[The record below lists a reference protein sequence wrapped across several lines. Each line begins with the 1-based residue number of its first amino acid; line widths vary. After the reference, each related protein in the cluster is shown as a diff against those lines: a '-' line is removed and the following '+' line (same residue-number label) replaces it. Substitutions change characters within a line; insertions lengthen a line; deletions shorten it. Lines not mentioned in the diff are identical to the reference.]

1 MPFLISAWAFT
12 KKIPGEVWVVVLLVL
27 AALGVGIYIDRKA
40 VKRTNDKRDAEQLRD
55 GIVLQE
61 TAKEIVNEVQD
72 RIANT
77 EEALARYPYLRSRDE
92 LRQWDK
98 DVADLVDPDSAG
110 HER

>member
-61 TAKEIVNEVQD
+61 TAKEVVTNVETRIERAEEIV
-72 RIANT
+72 
-77 EEALARYPYLRSRDE
+77 ARYPYLRSRDE
-92 LRQWDK
+92 LRQHDPEL
-98 DVADLVDPDSAG
+98 ADLIDPDS
-110 HER
+110 HRD